1 MEEAGGWHRE
11 PLRTAREV
19 AAVAFVGI
27 WAEPPMLLA
36 HSWLGAEYFLP
47 RLADWITYRHGI
59 GCEERKD
66 WFSITS
72 AVNDWNKNS

>member
-47 RLADWITYRHGI
+47 RLADWITYRCDI
-59 GCEERKD
+59 GCEE
-66 WFSITS
+66 WL
-72 AVNDWNKNS
+72 